1 VDATGELGSWAKEEE
16 AKDKRFDWPVR
27 GGRDGLVD
35 DQLERCDSGDP
46 VAESKRGESRWSW
59 ISSGTTRTMVSLLL
73 NALSSDRFCCAWMPN
88 GSLAET
94 EPLRC
99 NMFVE
104 R

>member
-1 VDATGELGSWAKEEE
+1 VDANGELDSWAKEEE

-35 DQLERCDSGDP
+35 NQLDSGDP
-46 VAESKRGESRWSW
+46 VVESNRCESRSRWYW
-59 ISSGTTRTMVSLLL
+59 ISSGTTRTMVNLLL

-88 GSLAET
+88 GSFAET

-99 NMFVE
+99 NMILE
-104 R
+104 G